1 MFYYNYV
8 LVSVVGVGHI
18 AMNKTE
24 KVLALT
30 EFGYITFILTFASE
44 TIKYIPPQTGIHPI
58 SSPVVIITSQG
69 YRLVIFISTDLR

>member
-8 LVSVVGVGHI
+8 LVSVVGVGHT

-24 KVLALT
+24 KVLALI

-44 TIKYIPPQTGIHPI
+44 TIKYIPPQMGIHPI
-58 SSPVVIITSQG
+58 SSPVVIITSQS
-69 YRLVIFISTDLR
+69 YRLVIFIPTDLR